1 MAKPRSGMVK
11 SNLFIDPKVQRGLQF
26 LAERRGTTYS
36 ALVREA
42 MRAFLI
48 DALKEEKE
56 VAELEANSEIVEIAV
71 QLRPVPEILKQYDLS
86 RKDLVRKLKDPMF
99 RDMVRQAKSLWN
111 SDLSVKER
119 IRLKSQI
126 LVEDSILEIF
136 SMVHNRDNAIPAR
149 LDAFKQLARVAEVDS
164 PDRSN
169 ADTGSRFTV
178 SINLGEKMSPVI
190 IEGDSNG

>member
-1 MAKPRSGMVK
+1 MNTLPQTVNEFNSISDSDSR
-11 SNLFIDPKVQRGLQF
+11 
-26 LAERRGTTYS
+26 LA
-36 ALVREA
+36 
-42 MRAFLI
+42 
-48 DALKEEKE
+48 
-56 VAELEANSEIVEIAV
+56 VEIAV

-178 SINLGEKMSPVI
+178 SINLGETMSPVI

>member
-1 MAKPRSGMVK
+1 MNTLPQTVNEFNSISDSDSR
-11 SNLFIDPKVQRGLQF
+11 
-26 LAERRGTTYS
+26 LA
-36 ALVREA
+36 
-42 MRAFLI
+42 
-48 DALKEEKE
+48 
-56 VAELEANSEIVEIAV
+56 VEIAV

>member
-1 MAKPRSGMVK
+1 MNTLPQTVNEFNSISDSDSR
-11 SNLFIDPKVQRGLQF
+11 
-26 LAERRGTTYS
+26 LA
-36 ALVREA
+36 
-42 MRAFLI
+42 
-48 DALKEEKE
+48 
-56 VAELEANSEIVEIAV
+56 VEIAV

-99 RDMVRQAKSLWN
+99 RDMVKQAKSLWN

-178 SINLGEKMSPVI
+178 SINLGETMSPVI